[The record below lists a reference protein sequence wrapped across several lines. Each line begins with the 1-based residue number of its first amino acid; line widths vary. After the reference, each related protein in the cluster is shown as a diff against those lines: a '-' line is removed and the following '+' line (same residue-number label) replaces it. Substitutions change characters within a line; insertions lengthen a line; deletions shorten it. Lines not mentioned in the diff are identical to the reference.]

1 MATSS
6 PLSMNVGDPVARAK
20 SKPPAPKAEIPPA
33 APEGDLVSR
42 YKTAMKEP
50 MQQLEKA
57 TEYQQKFDVAQ
68 KEDLATREAARA
80 RARGAALEAER
91 TAVERAPQM
100 QQLSEVERAMETP
113 FAPTQENAMD
123 LATLYSL
130 IGVVGFAIGAGGKG
144 NAMAAMSAMNGM
156 AEGHR
161 AGRMDLYAKEKD
173 QFDTNIKQLKTRAD
187 TLARGLER
195 ITKLA
200 AYDRQKAELEADA
213 LFAEQGGSFIK
224 KFVEKYGYSKGLE
237 VAKQNLQGAQKMFE
251 MVVKAETDAERR
263 REQHLRQ
270 MELRALT
277 ASNRQPQYQLVEQE
291 GKVVAINMRDPTA
304 PPVETGLK
312 PGSKKFGA
320 QTRGGAANDRY
331 AFNIH
336 ESALQATTD
345 LLNITSQ
352 PADTVLGTFAGM
364 TGKSGENLTTALRNT
379 FARKITSDD
388 QRLMQQMIAGLEYN
402 MGRALGGG
410 YANSSAKAVLDI
422 YKQQVAQAGDSPAAQ
437 AMFLARMKQELK
449 TLFKAFK
456 NHPGAQTGYIDDLKE
471 ASTLLDEAIPFDV
484 KDVTNASRGTRQ
496 TFVDKYVPTME
507 GSPRLA
513 LPTAETQTAGGAR
526 PGSKGVASLADV
538 KETARSNNMT
548 EEQAKTELRKRG
560 FTIEGE

>member
-20 SKPPAPKAEIPPA
+20 AKPPPAPPAEKPA
-33 APEGDLVSR
+33 APQGDLVSR
-42 YKTAMKEP
+42 YKTAMEEP
-50 MQQLEKA
+50 MRELEKA

-173 QFDTNIKQLKTRAD
+173 QFDTNMKQLKTRAD

-224 KFVEKYGYSKGLE
+224 DFVAKYGYSKGLE
-237 VAKQNLQGAQKMFE
+237 FAKQNLQGAQKMFE
-251 MVVKAETDAERR
+251 MAVKTETDAERR
-263 REQHLRQ
+263 REDREFKLELARMQDRTRRDIAAMKTGGGKEQKLTKEERAAHRLRTNLIP
-270 MELRALT
+270 ELEEGIQILDRL
-277 ASNRQPQYQLVEQE
+277 NQE
-291 GKVVAINMRDPTA
+291 GKWNKMTTLLALDTRAAEAAFKNDSEALKLIRTFA
-304 PPVETGLK
+304 FFRSKEFETGGKAL
-312 PGSKKFGA
+312 
-320 QTRGGAANDRY
+320 TRMEDKILAPLYR
-331 AFNIH
+331 
-336 ESALQATTD
+336 SD
-345 LLNITSQ
+345 LRVYE
-352 PADTVLGTFAGM
+352 AV
-364 TGKSGENLTTALRNT
+364 RN
-379 FARKITSDD
+379 AMNQGVIEMSREKEKLED
-388 QRLMQQMIAGLEYN
+388 QFPS
-402 MGRALGGG
+402 LGGG
-410 YANSSAKAVLDI
+410 SDTGGRESGRTVVRSGKVTSGAN
-422 YKQQVAQAGDSPAAQ
+422 AG
-437 AMFLARMKQELK
+437 K
-449 TLFKAFK
+449 TVIE
-456 NHPGAQTGYIDDLKE
+456 YSD
-471 ASTLLDEAIPFDV
+471 
-484 KDVTNASRGTRQ
+484 GTRE
-496 TFVDKYVPTME
+496 Y
-507 GSPRLA
+507 R
-513 LPTAETQTAGGAR
+513 
-526 PGSKGVASLADV
+526 
-538 KETARSNNMT
+538 
-548 EEQAKTELRKRG
+548 
-560 FTIEGE
+560 

>member
-42 YKTAMKEP
+42 YKTAMEEP
-50 MQQLEKA
+50 MRELEKA

-80 RARGAALEAER
+80 RARGAALEAEK

-173 QFDTNIKQLKTRAD
+173 QFDTNMKQLKTRAD

-200 AYDRQKAELEADA
+200 AYDRQKAEQEADA

-237 VAKQNLQGAQKMFE
+237 FAKQNFQSAQKMFE
-251 MVVKAETDAERR
+251 LKEKQEATARENELKRQYELQRMREHDQNMAALKTIAAQGGSRAMQQVFIAQRAVTALRGAASVMESVMRLPATADAGVLPNLQTKDGMFNYVRNNAARKLSSAEAKDIETLYSGMGRYLATIEASGTATGLTGLS
-263 REQHLRQ
+263 QQ
-270 MELRALT
+270 MEKLQPKAGDTVGDIATKIADVRRVSTEAIRAMIDSGLLPGQAAT
-277 ASNRQPQYQLVEQE
+277 AAEEQVKRME
-291 GKVVAINMRDPTA
+291 QVVPFTTNDVVDAKYAGRKRLGEA
-304 PPVETGLK
+304 VTGV
-312 PGSKKFGA
+312 A
-320 QTRGGAANDRY
+320 RGGAGETYADPEKERRY
-331 AFNIH
+331 Q
-336 ESALQATTD
+336 EW
-345 LLNITSQ
+345 
-352 PADTVLGTFAGM
+352 
-364 TGKSGENLTTALRNT
+364 K
-379 FARKITSDD
+379 ARQK
-388 QRLMQQMIAGLEYN
+388 
-402 MGRALGGG
+402 
-410 YANSSAKAVLDI
+410 
-422 YKQQVAQAGDSPAAQ
+422 
-437 AMFLARMKQELK
+437 
-449 TLFKAFK
+449 
-456 NHPGAQTGYIDDLKE
+456 
-471 ASTLLDEAIPFDV
+471 
-484 KDVTNASRGTRQ
+484 
-496 TFVDKYVPTME
+496 
-507 GSPRLA
+507 
-513 LPTAETQTAGGAR
+513 
-526 PGSKGVASLADV
+526 
-538 KETARSNNMT
+538 
-548 EEQAKTELRKRG
+548 
-560 FTIEGE
+560 